1 MPAIAMGSVPFCTLP
16 EAFAFV
22 AERAAVEALDLDVTF
37 RLFFDV
43 FLKGIAD
50 HAHFGIFRITSGD
63 FQCLARGSGGIAGR
77 QEQDHKQ
84 QGQDLWAFHR
94 VSLP

>member
-1 MPAIAMGSVPFCTLP
+1 MGYKMCAGMVRMGRSGMI
-16 EAFAFV
+16 
-22 AERAAVEALDLDVTF
+22 DVLNEDYITCAYATF

-84 QGQDLWAFHR
+84 QRQDLWAFHR